1 MSKMEEPDDVR
12 PLRERKKELTRS
24 AIHDAAMALAL
35 DRGFAQVTVADICAG
50 AGISERTFFNYFP
63 TKIAA
68 VLGLPEAPLSEAQE
82 RRFLEGS
89 RPLMDDVCELVA
101 GLAGGPEADIPRF
114 KRLMGLE
121 PDLLAAVHQ
130 WSSGARKMVIS
141 LVEQRTT
148 AERGRLAVGLA
159 FAALML
165 HADPEYAAEA
175 GRATPA
181 QLRETVAKL
190 CAVDEGRD

>member
-12 PLRERKKELTRS
+12 PLRERKKELTRR

-148 AERGRLAVGLA
+148 AERARLAVGLA

-190 CAVDEGRD
+190 CAVGEGRD

>member
-1 MSKMEEPDDVR
+1 MSKIEELDEVR
-12 PLRERKKELTRS
+12 PLRERKKELTRR

-35 DRGFAQVTVADICAG
+35 DRGFAQMTVADICAG

-63 TKIAA
+63 SKIAA

-82 RRFLEGS
+82 RRFLEGTG
-89 RPLMDDVCELVA
+89 PLMDDVCELVA
-101 GLAGGPEADIPRF
+101 GLAGGPEADIPRV
-114 KRLMGLE
+114 KRLMGYE
-121 PDLLAAVHQ
+121 PDLLAALHQ
-130 WSSGARKMVIS
+130 WSSGARKVVIS
-141 LVEQRTT
+141 LVERRTT

-165 HADPEYAAEA
+165 HADPEYAAETE
-175 GRATPA
+175 RATPA

-190 CAVDEGRD
+190 CAVGEGRH